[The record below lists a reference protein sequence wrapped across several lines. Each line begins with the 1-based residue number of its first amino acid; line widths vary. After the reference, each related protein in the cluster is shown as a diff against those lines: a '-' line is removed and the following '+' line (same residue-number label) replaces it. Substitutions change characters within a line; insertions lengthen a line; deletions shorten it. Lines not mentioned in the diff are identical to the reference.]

1 MSLTFN
7 ILVAVSLGYV
17 AVLFAVAFGAER
29 RAQARQEAW
38 LRSPLIYTLSL
49 SIYCTAW
56 TFYGAVGYAARSGL
70 EYLTIYLGPSLVMV
84 GWWWLLRKLVRIGRT
99 QRITSIADLVSSRFG
114 KSSLIGAI
122 VTLIAVA
129 GVTPYIALQLQSM
142 SLTFGAFA
150 GKLEGGEIAT
160 DSRLVAI
167 CLAAGLASFTIL
179 FGTRNLDP
187 AERHHG
193 IVMAIAVEAVVKL
206 GALMAVGIFVVWG
219 LGGGI
224 EGTLA
229 RIDAAPIPM
238 WDGDGARWAGLIFLS
253 AAAFLTLPRMFH
265 VLVVENDG
273 DRHLAVASWAF
284 PLYVLLMS
292 LFVVPIAVMGLERL
306 PAGSNPDL
314 FVLSLPLSEGH
325 GGLALLAFLG
335 GFSSATSMVIV
346 ATIAL
351 ATMVSNHIVAPL
363 WLSVRG
369 AQQVARDLSGTILL
383 ARRVSV
389 VLVLALGY
397 LYFQVT
403 GADVALSSIGLIA
416 FAGVAQILPALVGGI
431 TWRGATAAGAA
442 VGLLLGATV
451 WVWTLFL
458 PSFGTVLPE
467 TVMEAGPM
475 GLSWLRPRAL
485 FGIEGLD
492 PLLHALVWSLLLN
505 TGAFVLVS
513 LLTFPKPLERLQGV
527 QFVEVFSRDAPARA
541 WTRSGAEVEDLLV
554 LGQRLLAGDTALDL
568 FRREAERQGKTGHL
582 PDPTPAFLQ
591 RLERELA
598 GSVGAA
604 AAHALV
610 GQLVQGPGVSVEDL
624 MAVADEAQRILEVA
638 ARLEA
643 KSEEQERT
651 ARALREA
658 NEKLTRLA
666 TQKDAFLSRI
676 SHELRTPMTS
686 IRSFSSLLGEEGLS
700 ADEGRRFARI
710 LETEATRMTRLLDDL
725 LDLTVLRDG
734 QVTLQRQEGW
744 LSEVIDRAVL
754 SAGAM
759 QGGIRILRD
768 SASEAIPI
776 ATDLD
781 RLAQVFINL
790 ISNARKYCDA
800 PRPELRVIA
809 RTRGGEVIV
818 DFVDNGSGIPAPE
831 REVIFESFAR
841 LTGARADRQP
851 GGAGLGL
858 AICREIMARLGGSIA
873 YLPGQGGA
881 AFRVTLPQSLAAA
894 AAAE

>member
-1 MSLTFN
+1 MLTFN

-17 AVLFAVAFGAER
+17 AMLFAVAFAADR
-29 RAQARQEAW
+29 RARAGRGGW

-70 EYLTIYLGPSLVMV
+70 EYLTIYLGPSLVV
-84 GWWWLLRKLVRIGRT
+84 IGWWWLLRKLVRIARV

-114 KSSLIGAI
+114 KSPWIGAV

-129 GVTPYIALQLQSM
+129 GVTPYIALQLQSI
-142 SLTFGAFA
+142 SLTFAAFI
-150 GKLEGGEIAT
+150 EGMDGGM
-160 DSRLVAI
+160 DVDFVALWTAI
-167 CLAAGLASFTIL
+167 GLALFTTL

-187 AERHHG
+187 SERHHG
-193 IVMAIAVEAVVKL
+193 IVMAVAVEAVVKL
-206 GALMAVGIFVVWG
+206 FALLGVGVFVVWG

-224 EGTLA
+224 AGTLA
-229 RIDAAPIPM
+229 RIDASPIPM
-238 WDGDGARWAGLIFLS
+238 WQGEGGRWVGLTALS

-265 VLVVENDG
+265 VLVVENDD

-292 LFVVPIAVMGLERL
+292 LFVVPIAVVGLERL
-306 PAGSNPDL
+306 PEGSNPDL
-314 FVLSLPLSEGH
+314 FVLALPISEGH

-369 AQQVARDLSGTILL
+369 PDEVARDLRGTILL

-389 VLVLALGY
+389 AAVLALGY
-397 LYFQVT
+397 VYFQYT
-403 GADVALSSIGLIA
+403 GSGVALSSIGLIA
-416 FAGVAQILPALVGGI
+416 FAGVAQILPAMLGGI
-431 TWRGATAAGAA
+431 TWRGATAKGAGA
-442 VGLLLGATV
+442 GLLLGAAV
-451 WVWTLFL
+451 WAWTLFL
-458 PSFGTVLPE
+458 PSFGTAIIPQPVLDQ
-467 TVMEAGPM
+467 GPW
-475 GLSWLRPRAL
+475 GLAWLRPRAL

-492 PLLHALVWSLLLN
+492 PLLHAVLWSLLLN
-505 TGAFVLVS
+505 AAAFGLVS
-513 LLTFPKPLERLQGV
+513 ILTFPNPLERLQGA
-527 QFVEVFSRDAPARA
+527 QFVNVFDQTGPART
-541 WTRSGAEVEDLLV
+541 WSRSGAEVEDLLV
-554 LGQRLLAGDTALDL
+554 LAQRVVGHETALDL
-568 FRREAERQGKTGHL
+568 FQAEAEEQGKSGHL
-582 PDPTPAFLQ
+582 PDATPGFLQ

-610 GQLVQGPGVSVEDL
+610 GQFVQGPGLSVGDL
-624 MAVADEAQRILEVA
+624 MAVADEAAQILEYS

-643 KSEEQERT
+643 KSAEQERT

-658 NEKLTRLA
+658 NDKLTQLA
-666 TQKDAFLSRI
+666 RQKDAFLSRI

-686 IRSFSSLLGEEGLS
+686 IRSFSSILQEEGLTP
-700 ADEGRRFARI
+700 AEARRFAGI
-710 LETEATRMTRLLDDL
+710 VEAEAHRMTRLLDDL
-725 LDLTVLRDG
+725 LDLSVLRDG
-734 QVTLQRQEGW
+734 QVTLERQEGT
-744 LSEVIDRAVL
+744 LAEVIDRSLL
-754 SAGAM
+754 SAGALK
-759 QGGIRILRD
+759 GDLAVLRD
-768 SASEAIPI
+768 PAAEALPVV
-776 ATDLD
+776 TDLD

-790 ISNARKYCDA
+790 VSNARKYCDA
-800 PRPELRVIA
+800 DRPELRIA
-809 RTRGGEVIV
+809 VQRRGPQVIV

-841 LTGARADRQP
+841 LSGRRAGTVAP
-851 GGAGLGL
+851 SGAGLGL
-858 AICREIMARLGGSIA
+858 AICREIMSLLGGSIT

-881 AFRVTLPQSLAAA
+881 AFRVTFPQGVAA

>member
-1 MSLTFN
+1 M
-7 ILVAVSLGYV
+7 AVSLGYV

-29 RAQARQEAW
+29 RAAAGAGDW
-38 LRSPLIYTLSL
+38 LRSPLVYTLSL

-70 EYLTIYLGPSLVMV
+70 EYLTIYMGPSLVMI
-84 GWWWLLRKLVRIGRT
+84 GWWWFLRKLVRIART
-99 QRITSIADLVSSRFG
+99 QRITSIADLVSSRYG
-114 KSSLIGAI
+114 KSSLIGAL
-122 VTLIAVA
+122 VTVIAVA
-129 GVTPYIALQLQSM
+129 GVTPYVALQLQSI
-142 SLTFGAFA
+142 SLTFQAFA
-150 GKLEGGEIAT
+150 GTLEGGEIAA
-160 DSRLVAI
+160 DAGFVA
-167 CLAAGLASFTIL
+167 LWSAAGLALFTIL

-187 AERHHG
+187 SERHHG

-206 GALMAVGIFVVWG
+206 GSLLAVGVFVVWG
-219 LGGGI
+219 LGGGV
-224 EGTLA
+224 EGTLD

-238 WDGDGARWAGLIFLS
+238 WGGDGGRWVGLIFLS

-292 LFVVPIAVMGLERL
+292 VFVVPIAVVGLERL

-314 FVLSLPLSEGH
+314 FVLTLPMSEGH

-346 ATIAL
+346 AAIAL

-363 WLSVRG
+363 WLSVRRPDE
-369 AQQVARDLSGTILL
+369 VARDLRGTILL

-389 VLVLALGY
+389 AGVLGLGY
-397 LYFQVT
+397 LYFRVT
-403 GADVALSSIGLIA
+403 GAGVALSSIGLIA
-416 FAGVAQILPALVGGI
+416 FAGVAQILPAMLGGI
-431 TWRGATAAGAA
+431 TWRGATAAGAGTGLVVGAA
-442 VGLLLGATV
+442 VWG
-451 WVWTLFL
+451 WTLFL
-458 PSFGTVLPE
+458 PSFGVVGAE
-467 TVMEAGPM
+467 AMEAGPW
-475 GLSWLRPRAL
+475 GVGWLRPHAL
-485 FGIEGLD
+485 FGIAGID
-492 PLLHALVWSLLLN
+492 PLVHALIWSLSLN
-505 TGAFVLVS
+505 AGAFVLVS
-513 LLTFPKPLERLQGV
+513 LLTFPKPLERLQGA
-527 QFVEVFSRDAPARA
+527 QFVEVFEREAPART
-541 WTRSGAEVEDLLV
+541 WSRSGAEVEDLLV
-554 LGQRLLAGDTALDL
+554 LAQRVLGSEPALDL
-568 FRREAERQGKTGHL
+568 FRLEAEGQGKSGHL

-624 MAVADEAQRILEVA
+624 MAVADEAQRILDQS

-643 KSEEQERT
+643 KSAEQERT

-658 NEKLTRLA
+658 NDKLTRLS

-676 SHELRTPMTS
+676 SHELRTPTTS
-686 IRSFSSLLGEEGLS
+686 IRAFSSLLGEEGLT
-700 ADEGRRFARI
+700 ADQARRFAGI
-710 LETEATRMTRLLDDL
+710 VEAEATRMTRLLDDL
-725 LDLTVLRDG
+725 LDLSVLRDG
-734 QVTLQRQEGW
+734 QVSIRRQEGS
-744 LSEVIDRAVL
+744 LDALLDRAVL
-754 SAGAM
+754 SSGGEGGAL
-759 QGGIRILRD
+759 RILRD
-768 SASEAIPI
+768 PASEAIPL
-776 ATDLD
+776 AADLD

-800 PRPELRVIA
+800 ERPELRIA
-809 RTRGGEVIV
+809 ARARGGTVIV
-818 DFVDNGSGIPAPE
+818 DFADNGSGIPAPE

-841 LTGARADRQP
+841 LSGRRADRQAT
-851 GGAGLGL
+851 GAGLGL
-858 AICREIMARLGGSIA
+858 AICREVMARLGGSIA

-881 AFRVTLPQSLAAA
+881 AFRVTFPQGLSA